1 MRGSTLRDLILTA
14 ALSLT
19 MTVSLS
25 FGAVLAIDHLLGQA
39 DEAELLSLSSPL
51 VDSD

>member
-1 MRGSTLRDLILTA
+1 MRGSLLRELILTA

-19 MTVSLS
+19 MSASLS
-25 FGAVLAIDHLLGQA
+25 YGAVLAIDHLLGPS
-39 DEAELLSLSSPL
+39 DEVELLPLASPL